1 VSLIRGTSLSGFP
14 VLVERLGG
22 RPAELLRRRR
32 IPETA
37 VGDFESFI
45 DYVCLLEV
53 LEDAARDTGA
63 PTFGRLLAQVQGI
76 EILGSVGAAAR
87 TAPTVGDAMV
97 TFTRYLGAYSP
108 AIEVRLTPLDDRP
121 GLTTFE
127 FRILLQR
134 LPPHPQGIELALG
147 VSLRVFRLLLGVT
160 WSPLRVHLP
169 HTALTSRSDYT
180 TYFGAPPR
188 FEESFAGFTL
198 RSSDLD
204 RPLTPDPAT
213 HAALVAY
220 LKTVTPPGEAGVAT
234 AVAELIRRLLPTGD
248 ANLDLIAGHLGLHP
262 RTLQRRLAAG
272 GATYAEV
279 VDAVRRDVAER
290 LLRDT
295 DMSLGH
301 LARELGYA
309 EQGALTRASRRWLG
323 AAPLTHRRA
332 LRHPSLRSPQDAS
345 SRPGAGAAAPG

>member
-1 VSLIRGTSLSGFP
+1 MSLIRGTSLSGFP
-14 VLVERLGG
+14 VLVEQLGG
-22 RPAELLRRRR
+22 CPAELLRRRR
-32 IPETA
+32 IPEAA

-45 DYVCLLEV
+45 DYICLLEV

-63 PTFGRLLAQVQGI
+63 PTFGRLLAEVQGI

-97 TFTRYLGAYSP
+97 TFARYLGAYSP

-134 LPPHPQGIELALG
+134 LSPHPQGIELALG
-147 VSLRVFRLLLGVT
+147 VSLRVFRLLLGAT

-204 RPLTPDPAT
+204 RQLTPDPTT

-248 ANLDLIAGHLGLHP
+248 ASLDLIAGHLGLHP

-272 GATYAEV
+272 GATFAEV

-309 EQGALTRASRRWLG
+309 EQGALTRASHRWFG

-332 LRHPSLRSPQDAS
+332 LRHPSLRSPQDA
-345 SRPGAGAAAPG
+345 